1 MKGQAPV
8 VLPSGRFWVDAEGF
22 FRGEAATTAEQDL
35 AEARVQ
41 VAAQRGMGLQL
52 PRPFL
57 MDIRN
62 ARSLSREARAFYDS
76 AEVAEVFSATALL
89 VSSPLSRA
97 IGNFFLGFNRPAM
110 PTRLFESEGEAL
122 AWLRTIGSV
131 E

>member
-1 MKGQAPV
+1 MQGQAPV

-22 FRGEAATTAEQDL
+22 FRGEAATTADQGL
-35 AEARVQ
+35 AEARAQ
-41 VAAQRGMGLQL
+41 VAAQRGMGFPL

-62 ARSLSREARAFYDS
+62 ARSLSREARAFYAS
-76 AEVAEVFSATALL
+76 AEVAEVFSATALV

-110 PTRLFESEGEAL
+110 PTRLFESEAEAL
-122 AWLRTIGSV
+122 AWLRTTGSAG
-131 E
+131 